1 MRAQQPTRVLGR
13 PCDPS
18 ASASFSPVPDSQTAA
33 HGRPTS
39 SWPRPHCPAWGLATA
54 GTWSVI
60 VAGAAVW
67 TEEKHGPAFQELLS
81 AGEP

>member
-39 SWPRPHCPAWGLATA
+39 SWPRLHCPVWGLATA
-54 GTWSVI
+54 GTVSDRGGGSGVD
-60 VAGAAVW
+60 
-67 TEEKHGPAFQELLS
+67 
-81 AGEP
+81 